1 MMMRVLDLGG
11 VKALSDSERAADSRN
26 PYGYFEWEP
35 VKTRTDYAKWM
46 DAAAGKSLKVVSRF
60 IEYLPATHCYDIL
73 FMHREIDSVLRS
85 QADIASHVSGAV
97 WSDED
102 TQRLKALYQR
112 HVEDTL
118 AWIQKRPN
126 MRVREFQ
133 YETILDQPAQ
143 EVRRICDFLPGR
155 VLLEKEMLAA
165 IDPDLRSDGRK
176 AEHTDA

>member
-11 VKALSDSERAADSRN
+11 IKALTDGDRAADSRN
-26 PYGYFEWEP
+26 PYGYFEWEA
-35 VKTRTDYAKWM
+35 VKTRTDYATWM

-60 IEYLPATHCYDIL
+60 IAYLPATHCYDIL
-73 FMHREIDSVLRS
+73 FLNRAIDSVLRS

-102 TQRLKALYQR
+102 RLRLKALYQR
-112 HVEDTL
+112 QVDDTL
-118 AWIQKRPN
+118 AWIEKRPN

-133 YETILDQPAQ
+133 YETILDRPAQ
-143 EVRRICDFLPGR
+143 EVGRICDFLAGR

-165 IDPDLRSDGRK
+165 IDPDVQSAGRK